1 MPATRVDG
9 QTNHIA
15 TNIIARKAPISAPT
29 TRFPAITTLTTNAS
43 SAMESA
49 SGAIAAA
56 ISKRAHGEWPCMHI
70 PAARW
75 PHASVRLAIWRENSP
90 VKYRRSCKRSCA
102 NVGGHDGSNLDWYF
116 HYVSF

>member
-75 PHASVRLAIWRENSP
+75 PHASVRLAIWRENSLARELAGEVP
-90 VKYRRSCKRSCA
+90 AIMQALMRKRRRSRRLKS
-102 NVGGHDGSNLDWYF
+102 
-116 HYVSF
+116 